1 MDQLQV
7 ELGVK
12 QGFSPCV
19 TSDGEININDGIRD
33 IDNMVNPK
41 S

>member
-1 MDQLQV
+1 MQQLQV

-12 QGFSPCV
+12 QGFSPGV
-19 TSDGEININDGIRD
+19 AFDGEININDGIRD